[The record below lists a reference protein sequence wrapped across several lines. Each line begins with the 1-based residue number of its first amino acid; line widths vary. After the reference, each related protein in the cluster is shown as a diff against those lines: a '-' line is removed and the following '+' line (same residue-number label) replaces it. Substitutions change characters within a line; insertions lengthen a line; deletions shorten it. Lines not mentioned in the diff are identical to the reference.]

1 MVDLLIVVVPLA
13 VVALLLWAALR
24 YLVHTWVD
32 YRVRIAVLESM
43 DRRSD
48 LLTEPGGAGGDVL
61 PQSAPSSD
69 GRIDFLVTGIALG
82 VIGSCCAFIGWNLR
96 VGQLAVGMYLGG
108 IFCLCVGFLLGLAG
122 LLVRRMRAPHRS
134 AN

>member
-24 YLVHTWVD
+24 YLVRTWVD

-48 LLTEPGGAGGDVL
+48 LLTEPGGAGGT
-61 PQSAPSSD
+61 A
-69 GRIDFLVTGIALG
+69 VTGNPGSAGGTAGADQPCASARANHLG
-82 VIGSCCAFIGWNLR
+82 
-96 VGQLAVGMYLGG
+96 
-108 IFCLCVGFLLGLAG
+108 
-122 LLVRRMRAPHRS
+122 
-134 AN
+134 ANDPIPF